1 MSTITTFIKSR
12 PVLTYFGL
20 AFAISWCGVLLAIG
34 GPGRIPGTPD
44 AFAALLPFVGLAMMA
59 GPPVAGILL
68 TGLSGGRAGF
78 REFLSRLL
86 RWRVSGSWYAV
97 ALLTARLLKMAVLI
111 ALMVFSAEFVP
122 GIFASDNK
130 AFMVLFGLAMALG
143 AGLFEEL
150 GWTGFAVPMMRRRY
164 SIFAT
169 GLIVGLLWA
178 AWHLLVQIW
187 SPGASSGAFSLSIL
201 VLDPF
206 FFMVGY
212 RVLMVWVYDRTKS
225 LLVAILMH
233 MGLTASALILN
244 PLGFAETA
252 GWSLLTFDLVW
263 AAAVLNVVAW
273 VAMANRGQL
282 SRQPL
287 KT

>member
-1 MSTITTFIKSR
+1 MSTIKTFIKRR
-12 PVLTYFGL
+12 PVLTYFAL
-20 AFAISWCGVLLAIG
+20 AFAISWGGVLLAIG
-34 GPGRIPGTPD
+34 GPSGIPGTPE
-44 AFAALLPFVGLAMMA
+44 AFGTLLPFVGLAMMA

-68 TGLSGGRAGF
+68 TGLSGGGAGF

-86 RWRVSGSWYAV
+86 RWRVGVSWYAV
-97 ALLTARLLKMAVLI
+97 ALLTAPLLKMAVLL
-111 ALMVFSAEFVP
+111 ALLVFSAEFVP
-122 GIFASDNK
+122 GVFASDNK

-143 AGLFEEL
+143 AGIFEEL

-164 SIFAT
+164 SVLAT
-169 GLIVGLLWA
+169 GLVVGFLWA

-201 VLDPF
+201 LLDPF

-212 RVLMVWVYDRTKS
+212 RVLMVWVYDRTQS

-233 MGLTASALILN
+233 LGLTASALILN

-252 GWSLLTFDLVW
+252 GWPLLTFDLVW
-263 AAAVLNVVAW
+263 AAAVWIVVAS
-273 VAMANRGQL
+273 VAMANRGQF